1 MTWLD
6 FAFAA
11 ALVAIL
17 AWIAIVDFRDLIIPD
32 ALNIALAAVGL
43 AYAALDQRAFPGGQV
58 AFALLTLAGFWLVR
72 AGFQRFRGVAGL
84 GLGDVKMAG
93 AAAFWFSPW
102 NAPLFLF
109 ATAFSALVFVA
120 SKSLTMRRVDK
131 HSRIPF
137 GPFLGFGLFV
147 TWALERSAWQTF
159 IPDRGF

>member
-6 FAFAA
+6 LAFAG

-17 AWIAIVDFRDLIIPD
+17 TAIAVVDFRDQIIPD
-32 ALNIALAAVGL
+32 MLNLALAVLGL
-43 AYAALDQRAFPGGQV
+43 AFAALDSRSLPIGQLG
-58 AFALLTLAGFWLVR
+58 FAALMLAGFWLVR
-72 AGFQRFRGVAGL
+72 AGFQRYRGVAGL

-102 NAPLFLF
+102 NLPLFLF
-109 ATAFSALVFVA
+109 TAAASALVFVLSNSMA
-120 SKSLTMRRVDK
+120 KRPVDK
-131 HSRIPF
+131 HARIPF

-147 TWALERSAWQTF
+147 TWALERSTWQTF